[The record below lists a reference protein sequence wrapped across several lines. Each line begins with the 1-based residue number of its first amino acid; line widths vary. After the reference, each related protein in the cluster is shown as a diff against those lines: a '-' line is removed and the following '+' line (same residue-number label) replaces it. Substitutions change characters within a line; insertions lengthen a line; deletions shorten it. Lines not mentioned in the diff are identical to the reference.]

1 MIDSELIKRLA
12 RKLEIECPFV
22 PEGKKD
28 DKEFFKYEP
37 A

>member
-1 MIDSELIKRLA
+1 MIDSELITKLA
-12 RKLEIECPFV
+12 RKLEIAGPFIS
-22 PEGKKD
+22 EGRKD